1 MILRALIL
9 ATLFAAPAFAADPE
23 SCGTIVIP
31 TGVGVS
37 SSADITSFNP
47 MLVDSAY
54 NAEAADL
61 LFQQLIWV
69 NGDKNIDWS
78 RSVASAVTT
87 PDQGLTYDITLRPW
101 SWSDGVPVTAADVA
115 YTFALIKQLGSTYPG
130 YGSGGMP
137 DIIKSLVVN
146 SPAHLTVTLTHPVNA
161 TWFIL
166 NGLPQ
171 LLPLPAHIW
180 SHYTLDQIWQNQS
193 TPAFF
198 TVVDGPLKLQK
209 LEPGL
214 DAIFLP
220 NPTFQGPKIH
230 FTRLVMRFLDAD
242 GAELQGIE
250 SGDLDLAN
258 LPMALYASAQH
269 VPGITNYALPPGNG
283 WTYMQ
288 LNFRDPAVAFLND
301 PKIRQAM
308 QDALDQNAIINLAF
322 HGQGVTDY
330 GPVPPIPASYLSPAM
345 RAGHYPVGYSPQ
357 TARALLKSAGY
368 TPGPDGI
375 MQKNGHKLQFLDLM
389 LTGDATTE
397 QMTEIIQ
404 NDLRAVGIDMKVREI
419 EFNQMLALLD
429 GSPQGW
435 QAALLSMN
443 LSPYPSGEGMFTT
456 GGFYNSGGYSDKTMD
471 KLVDDSVTKP
481 GLGGLF
487 AFEDYTSA
495 QQPVLFMP
503 SEELIM
509 MARNRIHGADKF
521 VDADENY
528 YPDAL
533 YCPAPKAPSA

>member
-1 MILRALIL
+1 
-9 ATLFAAPAFAADPE
+9 
-23 SCGTIVIP
+23 
-31 TGVGVS
+31 
-37 SSADITSFNP
+37 
-47 MLVDSAY
+47 
-54 NAEAADL
+54 
-61 LFQQLIWV
+61 
-69 NGDKNIDWS
+69 
-78 RSVASAVTT
+78 
-87 PDQGLTYDITLRPW
+87 
-101 SWSDGVPVTAADVA
+101 
-115 YTFALIKQLGSTYPG
+115 
-130 YGSGGMP
+130 
-137 DIIKSLVVN
+137 
-146 SPAHLTVTLTHPVNA
+146 
-161 TWFIL
+161 
-166 NGLPQ
+166 
-171 LLPLPAHIW
+171 
-180 SHYTLDQIWQNQS
+180 
-193 TPAFF
+193 
-198 TVVDGPLKLQK
+198 
-209 LEPGL
+209 
-214 DAIFLP
+214 
-220 NPTFQGPKIH
+220 
-230 FTRLVMRFLDAD
+230 
-242 GAELQGIE
+242 
-250 SGDLDLAN
+250 
-258 LPMALYASAQH
+258 
-269 VPGITNYALPPGNG
+269 
-283 WTYMQ
+283 
-288 LNFRDPAVAFLND
+288 
-301 PKIRQAM
+301 M

-345 RAGHYPVGYSPQ
+345 RAGHYPVGYNPQ

-375 MQKNGHKLQFLDLM
+375 MQKNSHKLEFVDLM

-404 NDLRAVGIDMKVREI
+404 NNLRAVGIDMKVREI

-533 YCPAPKAPSA
+533 YCHAPKAPSA